1 MLSGQPGRT
10 AGPGWPNTC
19 QQYPFVA
26 GRVLAVHKP
35 SDIGHEHLLPPNGRS
50 ARPATEWPESLMTGP
65 EYSESE
71 VVAAAPTSKSGKT
84 QFPLGPP
91 RTDLR
96 GGADCTVKR

>member
-1 MLSGQPGRT
+1 VASQDALPVP
-10 AGPGWPNTC
+10 AGPIRVSNTRSSQEGC
-19 QQYPFVA
+19 WRFTSRLISDMNTSSLPMVGLPGLPQS
-26 GRVLAVHKP
+26 GRRVL
-35 SDIGHEHLLPPNGRS
+35 
-50 ARPATEWPESLMTGP
+50 WTGP

-96 GGADCTVKR
+96 GGADCTV